1 MALTLDRDTST
12 TTGTDWAGLIRELG
26 PRFAGRSTDHD
37 SADTF
42 VAENY
47 RELKARGVFAAGVP
61 AELGGGG
68 ATHAELC
75 AMLRALA
82 PFCAS
87 TALALAMHTHAVAVP
102 AWRWRR
108 DPQAVEKLLRR
119 IAGEGLVL
127 VSSGGSDWITGSGTA
142 EPVDGG
148 WRIKARKI
156 FASGVPAG
164 DLLMTGAIHDDPQAG
179 PTVLHF
185 ALPLKAEGVRIM
197 DTWRVMGM
205 RGTGSHDVEIDGAFV
220 PEAAVAARRPQ
231 GKWHPLYHL
240 ITMIAFPIIYSVYC
254 GVAEGARDR
263 AIEQVRRRKP
273 SADAVALAGEMENAL
288 ATARLAVQDMI
299 ACAADAQPGPETT
312 NRIMMGRTIAGR
324 AAIRTVGKAMELA
337 GGAAFYRST
346 GLERA
351 FRDIQAAR
359 YHPLQE
365 KAQHR
370 YAGRMALGLPI
381 DD

>member
-1 MALTLDRDTST
+1 METAA
-12 TTGTDWAGLIRELG
+12 TGRTDWVGLMHALG
-26 PRFAGRSTDHD
+26 PQFAARSAEHD
-37 SADTF
+37 IGDTF
-42 VAENY
+42 VAQNY
-47 RELKARGVFAAGVP
+47 RELKAQGVFTAAVP

-87 TALALAMHTHAVAVP
+87 TALALAMHTHAVATP

-108 DPQAVEKLLRR
+108 DPQPVEKLLRR
-119 IAGEGLVL
+119 VVGEGLVL
-127 VSSGGSDWITGSGTA
+127 VSSGGSDWINGSGTA
-142 EPVDGG
+142 ERADGG
-148 WRIKARKI
+148 WRINARKI

-164 DLLMTGAIHDDPQAG
+164 DLLMTGAVHDDPENG

-185 ALPLKAEGVRIM
+185 PLSLKADGVRVL

-205 RGTGSHDVEIDGAFV
+205 RGTGSHDVEIAGAFV
-220 PEAAVAARRPQ
+220 PDSAVAARRPQ

-240 ITMIAFPIIYSVYC
+240 ITMIAFPLIYSVYV
-254 GVAEGARDR
+254 GIAEGARDLAVAR
-263 AIEQVRRRKP
+263 TRGRKAT
-273 SADAVALAGEMENAL
+273 ADAVALVGEMENEL
-288 ATARLAVQDMI
+288 ATARLAIQDMV
-299 ACAADAQPGPETT
+299 ACAADSQPGPETT
-312 NRIMMGRTIAGR
+312 NRIMIGRTLAGR
-324 AAIRTVGKAMELA
+324 AAIRTVDKAMEVA
-337 GGAAFYRST
+337 GGASFYRAV

-351 FRDIQAAR
+351 FRDVQAAR
-359 YHPLQE
+359 FHPLQE

-370 YAGRMALGLPI
+370 YTGRMALGLAI